1 MAESQAVL
9 AIFNL
14 ALSHVGEKTIA
25 LPGQSPECQ
34 LHFPDV
40 RDRLLSFAPWTFATT
55 VKELVQLAHESHD
68 PSAHV
73 ILDEFRFI
81 YALPTV
87 PPLLRVL
94 ALRPRKVRYKRRL
107 WIRTND
113 PEHPVAVIVT
123 DAPEVRLEYILR
135 AGEGLWMPLF
145 TSAVALGLA
154 VAISGKIARR
164 GTLRESIKA
173 EFSDVLTRAID
184 IDGHQDSPQRVE
196 QNTTYLRVRD
206 LGALGEI
213 FPFLGDIEEP
223 LGSFPV

>member
-9 AIFNL
+9 SIFNL
-14 ALSHVGEKTIA
+14 ALGHVGEKSIA
-25 LPGQSPECQ
+25 LPGQSPECR
-34 LHFPDV
+34 LFYPDV

-55 VKELVQLAHESHD
+55 VKELVQQDVPSHD
-68 PSAHV
+68 PSAHAV
-73 ILDEFRFI
+73 LDEFRFL

-107 WIRTND
+107 WVRTND
-113 PEHPVAVIVT
+113 PEHPVAVIAT
-123 DAPEVRLEYILR
+123 NADEVRLEYIIR
-135 AGEGLWMPLF
+135 AAEGLWMPLF

-154 VAISGKIARR
+154 VAISGKLTRR
-164 GTLRESIKA
+164 GTLRESIKT
-173 EFSDVLTRAID
+173 EFDATLTRAID
-184 IDGHQDSPQRVE
+184 IDGHQDSPQRAE
-196 QNTTYLRVRD
+196 LNTTYLRVRD
-206 LGALGEI
+206 LGALEEV